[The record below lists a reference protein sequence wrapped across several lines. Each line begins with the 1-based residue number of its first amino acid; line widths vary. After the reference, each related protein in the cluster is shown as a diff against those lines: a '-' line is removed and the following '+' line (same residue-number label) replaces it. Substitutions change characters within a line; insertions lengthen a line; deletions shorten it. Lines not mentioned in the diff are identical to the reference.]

1 MSGFIG
7 QEPGIKGD
15 MFTVNS
21 HVHRGASWRR
31 QILEGSGIEKKI
43 KGFAVAGKTDPET
56 LMLYSAFNDIIKNG
70 K

>member
-43 KGFAVAGKTDPET
+43 YGFFFVFFFSFPSYR
-56 LMLYSAFNDIIKNG
+56 LLQFVQ
-70 K
+70 